1 MEGLVMVLIVIIGL
15 LALDLAAMRWGAD
28 SRVGIPDDHAR

>member
-1 MEGLVMVLIVIIGL
+1 MEGPVMVLIVVIGL

-28 SRVGIPDDHAR
+28 SRVGIPDDHAC